1 MNYLVSPSVD
11 KQMWRIFFNVIIF
24 FKCKLNINVS
34 INDHS
39 LYLCGMLHKTLF
51 LLPHVFCNV
60 NFELIR
66 LIEVQNKTNIVIIG
80 F

>member
-24 FKCKLNINVS
+24 FKCKLNTNVS

-39 LYLCGMLHKTLF
+39 LYLCGMLLKTLF
-51 LLPHVFCNV
+51 LLPRLFCNV
-60 NFELIR
+60 DFELIW